1 MKIILYTGHL
11 GFPKLLA
18 LVTLIFLEPGQ
29 FFFLNIYSIIFLYLD
44 ILKSFFS
51 VFISIDILTLGYL
64 VLPSLNKGIIISSS
78 SIVIIIYFQML
89 NFLPLFLFF
98 QAIYV
103 KMMIKEAGMSFEPHE
118 SELDLTYSERYKVV
132 KTLLCSST
140 YLPTP
145 GVQKFGDI

>member
-1 MKIILYTGHL
+1 MKIILYAGHL

-18 LVTLIFLEPGQ
+18 LVTLIFVEPGQ
-29 FFFLNIYSIIFLYLD
+29 
-44 ILKSFFS
+44 
-51 VFISIDILTLGYL
+51 
-64 VLPSLNKGIIISSS
+64 
-78 SIVIIIYFQML
+78 YFQML
-89 NFLPLFLFF
+89 IFYLFFF

-132 KTLLCSST
+132 KTLLYSST

-145 GVQKFGDI
+145 EYKNLETSRNLCIVRMSFLTMSQLYSPKVTRRPSKCFRC